1 MAFNSPWEA
10 GVHNSLL
17 SHRTGGHCSVALL
30 MSLPPISAGGTIL
43 IKLYEY
49 DVIGV
54 AGFLIDR

>member
-1 MAFNSPWEA
+1 MAFNSPREA

-30 MSLPPISAGGTIL
+30 MSLPLISAGGAIL
-43 IKLYEY
+43 IKLYDY

-54 AGFLIDR
+54 AGF